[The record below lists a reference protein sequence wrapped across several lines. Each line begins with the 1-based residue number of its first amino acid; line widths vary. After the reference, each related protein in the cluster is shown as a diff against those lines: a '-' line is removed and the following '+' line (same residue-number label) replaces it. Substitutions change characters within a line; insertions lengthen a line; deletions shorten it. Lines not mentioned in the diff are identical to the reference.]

1 MNDKF
6 RFEIVRRGNRFGWIF
21 VKVDRG
27 RRRVLARSVRDYRS
41 PGKAED
47 AIDRLRGAPVD
58 DTTVER
64 DPFPLPATS
73 FRIVPGVVPL
83 IVDEFDDGDD
93 ASAFTVFKPRAVAVR
108 AAEAKAS
115 PRPKK
120 AQAKRRPARKP
131 KPRRTAGRSA
141 A

>member
-6 RFEIVRRGNRFGWIF
+6 RFEIVRRGNGRFGWIF

-27 RRRVLARSVRDYRS
+27 RRRVLARSVRDYGS

-47 AIDRLRGAPVD
+47 AIDRMRGAPVD

-73 FRIVPGVVPL
+73 FRIISGVVPL
-83 IVDEFDDGDD
+83 IVDEFDDDD
-93 ASAFTVFKPRAVAVR
+93 ASAFTVFTPRAAAVST
-108 AAEAKAS
+108 AEPKAS
-115 PRPKK
+115 PKPKK
-120 AQAKRRPARKP
+120 SPAKRRPARKS
-131 KPRRTAGRSA
+131 KPRRTTRRSA
-141 A
+141 T

>member
-41 PGKAED
+41 PEKAED

-73 FRIVPGVVPL
+73 FRIVSGVVPL
-83 IVDEFDDGDD
+83 IVDDFDDGDD

-108 AAEAKAS
+108 AAE
-115 PRPKK
+115 PKK
-120 AQAKRRPARKP
+120 PQAKRRPARKA
-131 KPRRTAGRSA
+131 KPRRTPSRRSA